1 MNASARSASPSP
13 SQSTTTK
20 RVVIDRA
27 GSYDRLRLEEG
38 PALKPGRGEVVV
50 DVEAIGVNYADCMV
64 RMGLYASA
72 KEFVG
77 WPITPGFET
86 AGRVSAVGKGID
98 DLSPGDEVFAL
109 TLFNGYATQVKAG
122 RDYVFPVPRGMS
134 LEQAASFP
142 SVYLTAWY
150 ALHELAHPRLGAK
163 VLIHSAAGGVGG
175 CLVQLAKRAG
185 CEVTGV
191 VGASHKV
198 EAVRGHGADHVI
210 DKSREALWK
219 TTERYAPD
227 GYDVICDANGVATL
241 KGSYEHLAPAGKLV
255 VYGFHTM
262 IPRRGGRPN
271 WLKLARDYLR
281 TPRFNPLDL
290 TQDSKSVMA
299 FNLSYLFERT
309 DILGLAMGDLIR
321 WLEAGDIQPPGT
333 TTYPF
338 EDVAQA
344 HRDIES
350 GQTTGKLVLLTD
362 TGA

>member
-1 MNASARSASPSP
+1 MNAPTHTKFPPAPLRPTSD
-13 SQSTTTK
+13 TVK
-20 RVVIDRA
+20 RVVIHRA

-38 PALKPGRGEVVV
+38 PALKPGPGEVVI

-86 AGRVSAVGKGID
+86 AGRVASVGEGVD
-98 DLSPGDEVFAL
+98 DLSPGDPVFAL
-109 TLFNGYATQVKAG
+109 TLFNGYASQVVTR
-122 RDYVFPVPRGMS
+122 RDYVFPVPHGMS
-134 LEQAASFP
+134 VEQAASFP

-150 ALHELAHPRLGAK
+150 ALHELAHPRPGAR

-175 CLVQLAKRAG
+175 CLVQLAKRSG

-191 VGASHKV
+191 VGATHKID
-198 EAVRGHGADHVI
+198 AVRAHGADHII
-210 DKSREALWK
+210 DKSRDALW
-219 TTERYAPD
+219 EAAARIAPK
-227 GYDVICDANGVATL
+227 GFDVICDANGVATL
-241 KGSYEHLAPAGKLV
+241 KDSYEHLAPAGKLV

-262 IPRRGGRPN
+262 IPRKGGRPN
-271 WLKLARDYLR
+271 WFKLARDYLR

-309 DILGLAMGDLIR
+309 DILGLAMGDLIG
-321 WLEAGDIQPPGT
+321 WLEAGEIQAPGV
-333 TTYPF
+333 TTYPL
-338 EDVAQA
+338 ENVAEA
-344 HRDIES
+344 HRAIES
-350 GQTTGKLVLLTD
+350 GQTTGKLVLLP
-362 TGA
+362 